1 MKNTKSKLP
10 ERWAKSKL
18 FELAEYINGKAFKPE
33 EWEKEGTPIIRIENL
48 TDEKA
53 PFNYYRDE
61 CEEKY
66 KIVDGNLL
74 VSWSATLDAF
84 IWQRGSA
91 YLNQHIFKVVP
102 SENKVN
108 KFFLYFL
115 LRYSMK
121 KLRENI
127 HGATMQHITKPKFD
141 NFEVIHPKEIDDQ
154 IRIARELERKMAEIE
169 KMRQAALSQKEAIA
183 AMPGAILRDV
193 FPYKD
198 GGKLPEGWRWVSLG
212 DVSTKIS
219 KGTTPTTL
227 GHNFVSSGIP
237 FLRAEDI
244 QSGAIDSSKV
254 VLYISQKTHDFLSRS
269 KLQPGDLLIT
279 IAGTLG
285 RVGYIPNNSPPVNC
299 NQAVAFVRLRLSL
312 IDHVFACFVCQSNT
326 FYNSLI
332 GLKATG
338 TISNLSLEQITESKI
353 PLPPT
358 LNGQIRIA
366 SELERKMAEIEKMC
380 QAADKQLEA
389 VEALPGA
396 ILRVAFDFE
405 EEEAS

>member
-1 MKNTKSKLP
+1 MKNEKRKLP
-10 ERWAKSKL
+10 EGWAKSKL
-18 FELAEYINGKAFKPE
+18 SELAEYINGKAFKPE

-48 TDEKA
+48 TDKKA

-141 NFEVIHPKEIDDQ
+141 NFEVIHPKDIDDQ
-154 IRIARELERKMAEIE
+154 IRIASELERKMAEIE

-183 AMPGAILRDV
+183 AMQGAILREV
-193 FPYKD
+193 IPYKEGD
-198 GGKLPEGWRWVSLG
+198 KLPEGWRWTSLG
-212 DVSTKIS
+212 NT
-219 KGTTPTTL
+219 
-227 GHNFVSSGIP
+227 
-237 FLRAEDI
+237 E
-244 QSGAIDSSKV
+244 
-254 VLYISQKTHDFLSRS
+254 
-269 KLQPGDLLIT
+269 LIT
-279 IAGTLG
+279 IIMGQSPLG
-285 RVGYIPNNSPPVNC
+285 ETYNKEKNGLPFFQGCADFGNIYPEPTVWCSKPKKVAEPNDLLLSVRAPVGPTN
-299 NQAVAFVRLRLSL
+299 VAKEKCCIGRGLAALRCKEGLAYKYLKWILRKFEKQISSGGSGS
-312 IDHVFACFVCQSNT
+312 IFNA
-326 FYNSLI
+326 I
-332 GLKATG
+332 GKDE
-338 TISNLSLEQITESKI
+338 IKDII
-353 PLPPT
+353 FPLPPN
-358 LNGQIRIA
+358 LDDQIAIA
-366 SELERKMAEIEKMC
+366 NELERKMAEIEKMW
-380 QAADKQLEA
+380 QAAGKQLESI
-389 VEALPGA
+389 ETLPGA
-396 ILRVAFDFE
+396 ILREVFDFE
-405 EEEAS
+405 KVGG